1 MDNSGIKQDKK
12 QIWQNTHFYE
22 QFMNSQSMDNTRY
35 FHLHLVS
42 DSTGETLT
50 AISRAAS
57 VQYSLTSAIEHVHPL
72 VRTTRQLDRVLQN
85 IEENPG
91 IVLYTMVSREL
102 SQVLEERCV
111 ELNIPCIPVL
121 KHVMEVFESYLGPLP
136 NKPVVGAQHE
146 LNTEYFKRI
155 EAMNFT
161 MTHDDGN
168 LPTQLNKAD
177 IIIVGISRTSKTPT
191 SIYLANRGYKTANV
205 PLVPE
210 IPIPTILDNNP
221 NETFV
226 IGLIATATRISEI
239 RKNRLD
245 NLTNETDQLSD
256 YVNIERI
263 EKEILYTRRLCS
275 KNNWKIIDVTRKSI
289 EETAASIIQIYKK
302 AKEQGDRI

>member
-1 MDNSGIKQDKK
+1 
-12 QIWQNTHFYE
+12 
-22 QFMNSQSMDNTRY
+22 MNSMSMDNTRY

-91 IVLYTMVSREL
+91 IVLYTMVSEEL
-102 SQVLEERCV
+102 VKRLEERCRD
-111 ELNIPCIPVL
+111 LNIPCVPVL
-121 KHVMEVFESYLGPLP
+121 KTVLEVFEAHLGPP
-136 NKPVVGAQHE
+136 PSKPKVGAQHQ
-146 LNTEYFKRI
+146 LNTEYFRRI
-155 EAMNFT
+155 EAMNFS
-161 MTHDDGN
+161 MMHDDGN
-168 LPTQLNKAD
+168 LPNKLSKAD

-191 SIYLANRGYKTANV
+191 SIYLANRGFKTANV

-210 IPIPTILDNNP
+210 IPLPEQLQQNP

-226 IGLIATATRISEI
+226 IGLIATAERISEV
-239 RKNRLD
+239 RRNRLD
-245 NLTNETDQLSD
+245 NLTSGKGDLND
-256 YVNIERI
+256 YVDVEKI

-275 KNNWKIIDVTRKSI
+275 KNNWKILDVTRRSI
-289 EETAASIIQIYKK
+289 EETAAAIIQIYQKYK
-302 AKEQGDRI
+302 NIDN